1 METRAHHILIGIF
14 TLVIV
19 IGGLLFGVWLAKAH
33 SDQEWNYYDVVFNE
47 AVTGLSRGSAVQYN
61 GIRLGDVNQLRL
73 DPNDPRRV
81 LARIRVSGDTPLRKD
96 THAKL
101 ALTGV
106 TGVAI
111 IQLSG
116 GSPGSPLLVG
126 HDGEVPIINADTSQ
140 LAKLLSNSE
149 DLITN
154 INQAAAHASELLSPE
169 NVHRIERTLDH
180 LDKTTGVIADEREDI
195 RSLIKQLDVA
205 TKQANETL
213 AESKDLVHNANG
225 LVQGQGKATLES
237 AQRAMASLE
246 HSMASIDRLINDNS
260 DALNGGAASLGD
272 LAPALRELR
281 DTLSSLRSITR
292 RLDEN
297 PSGYLFGRE
306 KTKEFTP

>member
-1 METRAHHILIGIF
+1 METRAHHILIGLF
-14 TLVIV
+14 TVIIV

-195 RSLIKQLDVA
+195 RSLIKQLALA
-205 TKQANETL
+205 TQQANDTL
-213 AESKDLVHNANG
+213 AESKALVHNANG
-225 LVQGQGKATLES
+225 LVEGQGKATLES

-246 HSMASIDRLINDNS
+246 HSMASVDRLINDNS

>member
-1 METRAHHILIGIF
+1 METRAHHILIGLF
-14 TLVIV
+14 TVLVV
-19 IGGLLFGVWLAKAH
+19 LFGLGFGVWLAKAH

-47 AVTGLSRGSAVQYN
+47 AVTGLSRGGAVQYN
-61 GIRLGDVNQLRL
+61 GIRLGDVMQLKL
-73 DPNDPRRV
+73 DPEDPRRV
-81 LARIRVSGDTPLRKD
+81 LARIRVEGDTPLRKD

-111 IQLSG
+111 VQLSG

-126 HDGEVPIINADTSQ
+126 RDGEVPIIVADPSPF
-140 LAKLLSNSE
+140 ARLLSNGE

-154 INQAAAHASELLSPE
+154 ITQAAARASELLSKE
-169 NVHRIERTLDH
+169 NVQRIGLTLDH
-180 LDKTTGVIADEREDI
+180 LEKTTSVIADEREDI
-195 RSLIKQLDVA
+195 RSLIRQLGTA
-205 TKQANETL
+205 TQQANDTL
-213 AESKDLVHNANG
+213 AESRALMRNANG
-225 LVQGQGKATLES
+225 LVEGQGKATLES

-246 HSMASIDRLINDNS
+246 HSMASVDRLLNDNA

-272 LAPALRELR
+272 LGPALRELR
-281 DTLSSLRSITR
+281 DTLGSLRSITR

>member
-1 METRAHHILIGIF
+1 METRAHHILIGLF
-14 TLVIV
+14 TVIIV

>member
-1 METRAHHILIGIF
+1 METRAHHILIGLF
-14 TLVIV
+14 TVIIV

-195 RSLIKQLDVA
+195 RSLIKQLAVA
-205 TKQANETL
+205 TQQANDTL
-213 AESKDLVHNANG
+213 AESKALVHNANG
-225 LVQGQGKATLES
+225 LVEGQGKATLES

-246 HSMASIDRLINDNS
+246 HSMASVDRLISDNS

-306 KTKEFTP
+306 KNQEFTP

>member
-1 METRAHHILIGIF
+1 VR
-14 TLVIV
+14 
-19 IGGLLFGVWLAKAH
+19 
-33 SDQEWNYYDVVFNE
+33 VV
-47 AVTGLSRGSAVQYN
+47 
-61 GIRLGDVNQLRL
+61 
-73 DPNDPRRV
+73 
-81 LARIRVSGDTPLRKD
+81 GDTPLRKD

-126 HDGEVPIINADTSQ
+126 HDGEVPVIIADPSPFARL
-140 LAKLLSNSE
+140 LANGQ

-154 INQAAAHASELLSPE
+154 ISQAAARANELLSKE

-180 LDKTTGVIADEREDI
+180 LDQTTGVIADEREDI
-195 RSLIKQLDVA
+195 RTLIKQLATA
-205 TKQANETL
+205 TKQANDTL
-213 AESKDLVHNANG
+213 AESQKLVHNANG
-225 LVQGQGKATLES
+225 LIEGQGKATLES
-237 AQRAMASLE
+237 AQHAMASLE
-246 HSMASIDRLINDNS
+246 HSMASVDRLLNDNS
-260 DALNGGAASLGD
+260 DAINGGAASLGE

-281 DTLSSLRSITR
+281 DTLTSLRSITR

-306 KTKEFTP
+306 KVKEFTP

>member
-1 METRAHHILIGIF
+1 
-14 TLVIV
+14 
-19 IGGLLFGVWLAKAH
+19 VWLAKAH

-213 AESKDLVHNANG
+213 AESRDLVHNANG

>member
-1 METRAHHILIGIF
+1 METRAHHILIGLF
-14 TLVIV
+14 TVLVV
-19 IGGLLFGVWLAKAH
+19 LAGLGFGVWLAKAH
-33 SDQEWNYYDVVFNE
+33 SEQEWNYYDIVFNE
-47 AVTGLSRGSAVQYN
+47 AVTGLSKGGAVQYN
-61 GIRLGDVNQLRL
+61 GIRLGDVMQLRL
-73 DPNDPRRV
+73 DPEDPRRV
-81 LARIRVSGDTPLRKD
+81 LARVRVTGDTPLRKD

-126 HDGEVPIINADTSQ
+126 HDGEVPIIVADPSP
-140 LAKLLSNSE
+140 LARLLSNGE

-154 INQAAAHASELLSPE
+154 ISQAAARANDLLSKE
-169 NVHRIERTLDH
+169 NVHRIERTLEH

-195 RSLIKQLDVA
+195 RTMIKQLAVA

-213 AESKDLVHNANG
+213 VESQKLVHNANG
-225 LVQGQGKATLES
+225 LIETQGKPTLES

-246 HSMASIDRLINDNS
+246 HAMASIDHLINDNS

-281 DTLSSLRSITR
+281 DTLTSLRSITR

>member
-1 METRAHHILIGIF
+1 METRAHHILIGLF
-14 TLVIV
+14 TVIIV

-213 AESKDLVHNANG
+213 AESRDLVHNANG

>member
-1 METRAHHILIGIF
+1 METRAHHILIGLF
-14 TLVIV
+14 TVIIV

-81 LARIRVSGDTPLRKD
+81 LARIRVTGDTPLRKD